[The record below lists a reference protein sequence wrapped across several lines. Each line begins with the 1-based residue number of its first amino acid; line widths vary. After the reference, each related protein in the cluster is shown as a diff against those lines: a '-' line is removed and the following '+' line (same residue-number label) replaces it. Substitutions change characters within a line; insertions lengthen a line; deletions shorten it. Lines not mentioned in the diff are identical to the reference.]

1 MHPYV
6 CADICG
12 ALPPRVTLETSAI
25 ILSASLHAWYMRSI
39 SSLFSASSALSSIIL
54 CYKSTMIFALLRQTR
69 NYRVSCGIQT
79 SQELTI
85 DESLSVVHNN
95 VHDHLW
101 HLVLAGCGHYLH
113 VGVHKVPNCLHLP
126 FQLRINRLSS
136 L

>member
-1 MHPYV
+1 
-6 CADICG
+6 
-12 ALPPRVTLETSAI
+12 
-25 ILSASLHAWYMRSI
+25 
-39 SSLFSASSALSSIIL
+39 
-54 CYKSTMIFALLRQTR
+54 MIFALLRQTR